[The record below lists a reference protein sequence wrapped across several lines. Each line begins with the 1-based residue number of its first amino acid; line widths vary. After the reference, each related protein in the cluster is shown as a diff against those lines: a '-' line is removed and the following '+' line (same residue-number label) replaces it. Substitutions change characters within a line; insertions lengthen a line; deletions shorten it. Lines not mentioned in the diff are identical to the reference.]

1 MAHRIISI
9 SDAGVENTGALEGAK
24 PTAAADGRRRWE
36 FSKLQKV
43 AKFSQTKS

>member
-9 SDAGVENTGALEGAK
+9 SDAGALEGAK